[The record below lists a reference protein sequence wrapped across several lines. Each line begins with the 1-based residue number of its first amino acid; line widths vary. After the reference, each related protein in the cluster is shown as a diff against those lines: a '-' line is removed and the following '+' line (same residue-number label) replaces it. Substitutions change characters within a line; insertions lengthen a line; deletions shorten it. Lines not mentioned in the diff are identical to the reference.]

1 LSWEGGKVAQDN
13 DLSATIV
20 AVLSACPATQIGQA
34 ERDQI
39 ERKRMRAMADPKVLL
54 TALAACAA
62 GLLLV
67 GFISLDWRFFAA
79 SGLTS
84 LAIIA
89 IGIKAAGWRALNP
102 FDRGH

>member
-1 LSWEGGKVAQDN
+1 MLPRKSEK
-13 DLSATIV
+13 
-20 AVLSACPATQIGQA
+20 
-34 ERDQI
+34 DQI
-39 ERKRMRAMADPKVLL
+39 ERKRMRAMTDPKVLL
-54 TALAACAA
+54 TALAAFAA